1 MGRKRSPGLAG
12 STGTA
17 HVNRQESVLHKV
29 RNVEMVILPP
39 LSGVGGGHWA
49 ARWGRKGAGRE
60 PREAASPRCA
70 LPGYLSSLDALSL
83 SGVLLS
89 SSAQCGQVTIP
100 AHSPFRGQ
108 NEILKGKAHCI
119 VSRQERRP
127 EGRRRQCGCP
137 PVPQLNGGYF
147 LFFPDTCGRRDLLLR
162 RLS

>member
-1 MGRKRSPGLAG
+1 MARMGRKRSPGLAG
-12 STGTA
+12 STGAA
-17 HVNRQESVLHKV
+17 HVNRQESV
-29 RNVEMVILPP
+29 EIVILPP
-39 LSGVGGGHWA
+39 LSRVCVGGHWA

-89 SSAQCGQVTIP
+89 SSAQCRQATIP